1 MWDERIR
8 RVRTFADSITERDV
22 EAALEVC
29 HPEIEF
35 PSLMAQLEARPYTGH
50 AGIRRYFR
58 DIDATWEEWRIEVVE
73 LMAAPDGRVVIVMST
88 HMRGKE
94 SGVPF
99 TQPVANVWEFEDEKL
114 LRATL
119 YRDPAEAVRAIE
131 VGSAGSE

>member
-1 MWDERIR
+1 MWDERVR
-8 RVRTFADSITERDV
+8 RVRAFADAITARDL

-35 PSLMAQLEARPYTGH
+35 SSLMAQLDARPYSGH
-50 AGIRRYFR
+50 SGIRRYFR
-58 DIDATWEEWRIEVVE
+58 EIDLTWEEWRVEVE
-73 LMAAPDGRVVIVMST
+73 DLLAAPDGRVVIVMST

-99 TQPVANVWEFEDEKL
+99 TQRVANVWEFEDEKL

-119 YRDPAEAVRAIE
+119 YRDPDKAVEAVR
-131 VGSAGSE
+131 